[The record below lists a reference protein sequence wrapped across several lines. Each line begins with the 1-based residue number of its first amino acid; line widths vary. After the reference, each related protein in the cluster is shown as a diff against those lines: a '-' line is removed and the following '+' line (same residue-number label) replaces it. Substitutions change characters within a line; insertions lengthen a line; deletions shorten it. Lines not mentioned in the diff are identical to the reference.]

1 MNVEFYKHNIT
12 DREISDLKR
21 VLNSIFLTTGRE
33 VERFENDFSKYLG
46 VKHTVGV
53 TSATAGLHLALLA
66 SNIGPG
72 DEVIT
77 TPMSFC
83 ATSNSV
89 IMTGAEP
96 VFVDVEPETGNINAD
111 KIERAITKRTKA
123 IIPVHLYGL
132 ICDMKKIKKIAK
144 KHKLIIIEDCA
155 HCIEGERD
163 GVRPGMLGDYGVFS
177 FYATK
182 SITSGEGGAIT
193 VHKKEDEILLKKL
206 RSHGI
211 TREASDRYGKDYVHW
226 DMDVMGWKYNMFN
239 IQASLLL
246 NQLKLIEKRWLI
258 RERICRKYEKAFLDN
273 PYLDFPKVHKSM
285 KSARHLFTVWV
296 DPKKRDRILH
306 ELNKKGIQVAVNYR
320 AIHLLKYYSEK
331 YGYKAGD
338 FPCAEKIGS
347 STITLP
353 LYPKLTSKEVDY
365 IIKSVNEIV

>member
-1 MNVEFYKHNIT
+1 
-12 DREISDLKR
+12 
-21 VLNSIFLTTGRE
+21 
-33 VERFENDFSKYLG
+33 
-46 VKHTVGV
+46 
-53 TSATAGLHLALLA
+53 
-66 SNIGPG
+66 
-72 DEVIT
+72 
-77 TPMSFC
+77 
-83 ATSNSV
+83 
-89 IMTGAEP
+89 
-96 VFVDVEPETGNINAD
+96 
-111 KIERAITKRTKA
+111 
-123 IIPVHLYGL
+123 
-132 ICDMKKIKKIAK
+132 
-144 KHKLIIIEDCA
+144 
-155 HCIEGERD
+155 
-163 GVRPGMLGDYGVFS
+163 
-177 FYATK
+177 
-182 SITSGEGGAIT
+182 
-193 VHKKEDEILLKKL
+193 
-206 RSHGI
+206 
-211 TREASDRYGKDYVHW
+211 
-226 DMDVMGWKYNMFN
+226 MFN

-246 NQLKLIEKRWLI
+246 NKLKLIEKRWLI